1 MMNLVFEKYH
11 GTGNDFILMDDRE
24 NKLQLSREQI
34 EFLCHRRFGIGADG
48 LLLLRTNDSYDFEMV
63 YYNSDGLPG
72 SMCGNGGRC
81 IAAYAFKKGIV
92 KSNMRFIAADGPHE
106 AEIISSDPMEVRL
119 QMSDVSVI
127 EKSPDFYFLDTGS
140 PHVVKFLQDVDKLDV
155 VAEGRKVRNNDR
167 FREKGTNVNFLED
180 KGAEIFVRTYERGVE
195 DETLSCGTGVT
206 ASALAAAMKG
216 ILKAGAENCNVRTP
230 GGLLRVHFNS
240 TETGFNQVY
249 LQGPAQFVFAGTVKL

>member
-81 IAAYAFKKGIV
+81 IAAYAFKNGIV

-216 ILKAGAENCNVRTP
+216 ILKPGSESCNVRTP

>member
-1 MMNLVFEKYH
+1 MMNLIFEKYH

-24 NKLQLSREQI
+24 NKLQLSKEQI

-48 LLLLRTNDSYDFEMV
+48 LLLLRSSVSYDFEMV

-81 IAAYAFKKGIV
+81 IAAFAFKKGIV
-92 KSNMRFIAADGPHE
+92 KNNMRFIAADGPHE

-119 QMSDVSVI
+119 QMSDVSVV
-127 EKSPDFYFLDTGS
+127 EKNSDFYFLDTGS
-140 PHVVKFLQDVDKLDV
+140 PHVVKFLREIDVLDV
-155 VAEGRKVRNNDR
+155 VAEGRKVRYNNR
-167 FREKGTNVNFLED
+167 FRDKGTNVNFVVD

-206 ASALAAAMKG
+206 ASALAASIMG
-216 ILKAGAENCNVRTP
+216 VLKSGSESCNVRTP
-230 GGLLRVHFNS
+230 GGLLRVYFKP
-240 TETGFNQVY
+240 TETGFNQIY
-249 LQGPAQFVFAGTVKL
+249 LQGPAQFVFSGSVKL